1 MFLRVS
7 TYFYAFNLS
16 FYTLSYLLSFYVR
29 ILSQLAFDL
38 SLIFFLEFL
47 LSFYS
52 IYILFS

>member
-7 TYFYAFNLS
+7 TYFYPFNLS
-16 FYTLSYLLSFYVR
+16 FYILSYLLSFYVR
-29 ILSQLAFDL
+29 ILSQLTFDL